1 MAFQRSTR
9 RRRQHSLDWNL
20 AAFRSHTKRYLRRPN
35 MHAVSKPGGPFF
47 GESSL
52 RPPMREKSACK
63 KSPNKGRKS
72 RQRRRRPSFGS
83 ALCSTAGLIRS
94 QQQSRPRS
102 YSVPPH
108 RTNAPSSSPTQAKA
122 VVWMMSDA
130 RPRAG
135 IDDYSSPLTS
145 SSPAGCQVEKLFLS
159 AEDQK

>member
-94 QQQSRPRS
+94 QQLSRPRS
-102 YSVPPH
+102 YSIPTTAPLRPPLSL
-108 RTNAPSSSPTQAKA
+108 PKSSQGRCLAGCL
-122 VVWMMSDA
+122 M
-130 RPRAG
+130 PRAG
-135 IDDYSSPLTS
+135 IYDYSLPLTS
-145 SSPAGCQVEKLFLS
+145 SS
-159 AEDQK
+159 